1 MQRIITRIQSALK
14 SYGPSSLKRVLWNKE
29 YSGDKWNFADNTLGD
44 CVYPHLEKHAA
55 NGSILDLG
63 CGSGNT
69 ANELA
74 ANAYQ
79 TYVGVDISEACL
91 DKATKRSQQVGR
103 GEKNHFASGDFLSYV
118 PAQKFDVILF
128 RESMY
133 HIPMGKI
140 ASTVMHYA
148 KYLKEGGVF
157 IVRMGTRSADG
168 EVKSRPIAMFDI
180 IRAEF
185 DVVEDCTY
193 GEKGATVMVFRP
205 KGAAHKA

>member
-63 CGSGNT
+63 CGTGNT

-91 DKATKRSQQVGR
+91 NKAIRRTRETGR
-103 GEKNHFASGDFLSYV
+103 TEKNRF
-118 PAQKFDVILF
+118 
-128 RESMY
+128 
-133 HIPMGKI
+133 
-140 ASTVMHYA
+140 
-148 KYLKEGGVF
+148 
-157 IVRMGTRSADG
+157 
-168 EVKSRPIAMFDI
+168 
-180 IRAEF
+180 
-185 DVVEDCTY
+185 
-193 GEKGATVMVFRP
+193 
-205 KGAAHKA
+205 